1 MTITTL
7 HILAKNTDA
16 TAALKGYQYQILK
29 TLETWLSNRVHNV
42 DQIIYCDYEED
53 IYQQDDLTHTAK
65 FRQLKLYSTNFSFS
79 SEEVKKAIAHFFMLY
94 VKGEYS
100 FDDVEFIFETN
111 AYIKN
116 NRGRNNADLLKEW
129 FENQSD
135 PSDDLLEKTSGIVKS
150 ILESY
155 VDEQSKE
162 PSTENKMLVQRAAD
176 LFNNLTAE
184 DFIVFTKKIKW
195 EFQNLEPDA
204 SLEFL
209 ITNIKLLIEALP
221 QLDANENSSI
231 LIGRLHYEILTRA
244 TKKELD
250 EKALTNT
257 LLDSILLQIGDKE
270 EKWYDAQYQIW
281 LKNSKLERFNT
292 GEFLEIIHASEFCR
306 QREYLTAHDV
316 LWKSLFTQF
325 VLLENI
331 NAIYK
336 RAAIY
341 EICLIS
347 LRNNPKTFLPSGSL
361 NGLEELIKE
370 YFQGTNFELNE
381 LQDALTLLIM
391 VASSLKFSLV
401 NLSEVE
407 VESWLS
413 EYKNQVDKKLDQMFD
428 PSDRCRLL
436 EVRGRFAMFIDRE
449 RLAISSVYF
458 LEIVSLINTAEF
470 YLVSEFYDHLNKYV
484 ENAIILKTENWEDF
498 VEQLEIVITAIEPA
512 VSAREG
518 NFKIAKRLIYK
529 GALYLENGETKYLLK
544 ALDLFHQSKGHFR
557 VAEYLEGYLL
567 ALISIAQVYA
577 ATRMLFAAKYYC
589 LCAIWVIRSSGT
601 IALFKR
607 FSDAF
612 GILLM
617 ADFSEGAWVQVLND
631 LDRYLHFRSEYNS
644 PEFDP
649 NKDQHLELIFKSMTL
664 IFALSPLLK
673 PELAT
678 FLTDRASKLS
688 WIYNNYLSVEDP
700 ELKSQLT
707 DQDVQNRLLETV
719 LADQPMNDLGKIRTI
734 SWNALGIKWFTS
746 FENDFKTNASGEE
759 FCALLQ
765 ILLVELGDLKYDF
778 HLIEATI
785 TIKLVISDQ
794 KSHPV
799 QLPSNEDTIW
809 KIYVPELKVNS
820 GQAMAELYNRMMGNV
835 GVILSQ
841 LSFLKNVEFFELFK
855 RFIEQSKVVEKSLV
869 ENGYQRIYKEVFNE
883 KEFNEID
890 RQTIASP
897 DTLKSL
903 PKENFSLPGLK
914 GLSPKYD
921 REISLRHIGNRYE
934 ISLKHYYL
942 TLDRYKDDTS
952 FNLLIRNLR
961 KKGWLDWQISCAMMN
976 SVLLYKAHALASK
989 RNYKR
994 EQQKREAI
1002 DTLFLKSLK
1011 NTESD
1016 NYKEIPISYLA
1027 EQMDIE
1033 LDAFSVEV
1041 LRSYGLAFNG
1051 KFPNFAAV
1059 RSFISKKFNFNIDD
1073 RPELNPLKLI
1083 GIEPTFE
1090 GLASQILSFD
1100 LMVHDPNSP
1109 AAYIFHFHRHLD
1121 AWDFLELLESFCFSR
1136 SAVLEISIKTEDLSD
1151 IIIRDDSL
1159 EVLILDSIPIKKDL
1173 KDKMIS
1179 YYGTGSK
1186 TCILASYLEVDGRA
1200 VLVVHPDNLINIRSA
1215 NIKA

>member
-1 MTITTL
+1 MSITAL

-29 TLETWLSNRVHNV
+29 TLETWLSNRVHKV
-42 DQIIYCDYEED
+42 DQTIYCDYEED
-53 IYQQDDLTHTAK
+53 IYQQDNLTHTAK

-100 FDDVEFIFETN
+100 FDDVEFTFETN

-116 NRGRNNADLLKEW
+116 NRTGNNANLLKEW

-135 PSDDLLEKTSGIVKS
+135 PSDELLEQTSGIVKS
-150 ILESY
+150 ILENY
-155 VDEQSKE
+155 VNEQSKE
-162 PSTENKMLVQRAAD
+162 PSAENKMLVQRAAD
-176 LFNNLTAE
+176 LFKSLTTE
-184 DFIVFTKKIKW
+184 DFIIFTKKIKW

-209 ITNIKLLIEALP
+209 VSNIKLLIEALP
-221 QLDANENSSI
+221 QPDANENSSI

-244 TKKELD
+244 TKKEVE
-250 EKALTNT
+250 EKELTNT
-257 LLDSILLQIGDKE
+257 LLDSILLQMGDQE
-270 EKWYDAQYQIW
+270 EKWYDTQYQIW
-281 LKNSKLERFNT
+281 VKNSKLERFNT

-306 QREYLTAHDV
+306 QHEYLTAHDV
-316 LWKSLFTQF
+316 IWKSLFTQF
-325 VLLENI
+325 VLLENL
-331 NAIYK
+331 NPIYK

-361 NGLEELIKE
+361 NGLEEHIKE
-370 YFQGTNFELNE
+370 YFQSTDFELHE

-391 VASSLKFSLV
+391 VATSIKFNRV

-413 EYKNQVDKKLDQMFD
+413 EYKNHVDIKLDQMFD

-449 RLAISSVYF
+449 QLAVSSAYF
-458 LEIVSLINTAEF
+458 LEIASLINTAEF
-470 YLVSEFYDHLNKYV
+470 YPVSEFYNHLNKYV
-484 ENAIILKTENWEDF
+484 ETAIILKTEHWEGF
-498 VEQLEIVITAIEPA
+498 VEQLEIVISAVEPA

-518 NFKIAKRLIYK
+518 NFKIAKRLINK

-557 VAEYLEGYLL
+557 VAEYLEGYLIT
-567 ALISIAQVYA
+567 LISIAQVYA

-589 LCAIWVIRSSGT
+589 LCAIWVIRSSENT
-601 IALFKR
+601 ALLKR

-612 GILLM
+612 AILLIT
-617 ADFSEGAWVQVLND
+617 DFSEGAWVQVLND

-649 NKDQHLELIFKSMTL
+649 NKDQQLEQIFKSMTL

-678 FLTDRASKLS
+678 FLTDRADRLS
-688 WIYNNYLSVEDP
+688 WIYDNYLSVEDP

-707 DQDVQNRLLETV
+707 DQDIQNRLLETV
-719 LADQPMNDLGKIRTI
+719 LADQPLNDLGKTRTI
-734 SWNALGIKWFTS
+734 NWNALGIKWIIG
-746 FENDFKTNASGEE
+746 FENDFETNASGEE

-765 ILLVELGDLKYDF
+765 ILLVEMGDIKYDF
-778 HLIEATI
+778 YLMEATI

-799 QLPSNEDTIW
+799 QLPSNDVTIW

-820 GQAMAELYNRMMGNV
+820 GQAIAELYNRMMGNI
-835 GVILSQ
+835 GVILAQ
-841 LSFLKNVEFFELFK
+841 ISFLKNVEFFELFK
-855 RFIEQSKVVEKSLV
+855 QFIEQSKVVEKSLI
-869 ENGYQRIYKEVFNE
+869 ENGYQRIYKEVFSD

-890 RQTIASP
+890 RQTITPP
-897 DTLKSL
+897 DPLKSL
-903 PKENFSLPGLK
+903 PKENFSLPALQ

-921 REISLRHIGNRYE
+921 REISLRHIGDRYE
-934 ISLKHYYL
+934 ISFKHYNL
-942 TLDRYKDDTS
+942 TLDHYKDDTS

-961 KKGWLDWQISCAMMN
+961 RKGWLDWQISCALMN
-976 SVLLYKAHALASK
+976 SVLLYKAYALASK

-994 EQQKREAI
+994 EEQKREAI
-1002 DTLFLKSLK
+1002 DTLLLKSLK
-1011 NTESD
+1011 KTESD
-1016 NYKEIPISYLA
+1016 NYKEIPISYLT

-1033 LDAFSVEV
+1033 LNAFSVEV
-1041 LRSYGLAFNG
+1041 LKSYGLAFNG

-1059 RSFISKKFNFNIDD
+1059 RSFICKKFNFNIDD
-1073 RPELNPLKLI
+1073 RPELNPIKFI

-1090 GLASQILSFD
+1090 DLVSKILSFD
-1100 LMVHDPNSP
+1100 LLIHDPNSP
-1109 AAYIFHFHRHLD
+1109 AAYVFHFHRHLD
-1121 AWDFLELLESFCFSR
+1121 AWDFLEQLESVCLSR
-1136 SAVLEISIKTEDLSD
+1136 NAVLEISIKTEDFSD

-1159 EVLILDSIPIKKDL
+1159 KELRLDSIPIKKDL
-1173 KDKMIS
+1173 KEKMKS

-1186 TCILASYLEVDGRA
+1186 TCILASCLDVNGRTA
-1200 VLVVHPDNLINIRSA
+1200 LIVHPDDLINIRA
-1215 NIKA
+1215 ADIKP